1 VRLGPSHRARIAP
14 LLAVLV
20 LTTGCISASID
31 GYTGE
36 SQAHT
41 LRQTGVPAWATIL
54 RIWDTGITLNDDPV
68 IGMEVEVQP
77 EEGDPFRAVIPKSRI
92 SRIAIPQFQPGKEI
106 AVRYDPRDSSQVA
119 LDDPP
124 VRPWAPSSQR

>member
-1 VRLGPSHRARIAP
+1 MDTRRSRIAP
-14 LLAVLV
+14 LLAVFA
-20 LTTGCISASID
+20 LTVGCISASID

-36 SQAHT
+36 SQARA

-68 IGMEVEVQP
+68 IGMEVEVRP
-77 EEGDPFRAVIPKSRI
+77 EEGEPFRATIPKSLI
-92 SRIAIPQFQPGKEI
+92 SRIAIPQFQPGKEV
-106 AVRYDPRDSSQVA
+106 AVRYDPQDSTQIA

-124 VRPWAPSSQR
+124 VRAWAPSSQR